1 MSGTHKT
8 VQSLTILLNKNQLKK
23 EKGRYLELRKA
34 LTIAG
39 SDSGGGAG
47 IQADL
52 KTFQELEVYGMS
64 AITAVTAQNTLGV
77 QAVYPMSIEAVVE
90 QIQSVASDI
99 GVDALKTGMLFNAD
113 IIQAVSEQITLNNWK
128 NIVIDPVM
136 IAKGGASLLQQVA
149 VSALKQKL
157 IPLSLI
163 ITPNIPEAEVI
174 IGMEIKS
181 TKDKEAAAKRFIE
194 LGVKNVVIKGGHDTD
209 PLETIDLF
217 YDGTEFAY
225 LKSKRI
231 NTENTH
237 GTGCTFSAVITAE
250 LAKGKKVYEA
260 VVTAK
265 DFIQA
270 AIEEN
275 FPLGNGHGPT
285 NHWAYKKRS
294 SLKK

>member
-1 MSGTHKT
+1 M
-8 VQSLTILLNKNQLKK
+8 
-23 EKGRYLELRKA
+23 RKA

-64 AITAVTAQNTLGV
+64 AITAITAQNTLGV
-77 QAVYPMSIEAVVE
+77 QAVYPLSVEAVVE
-90 QIQSVASDI
+90 QMRSIADDI

-113 IIQAVSEQITLNNWK
+113 IIQAVSEQIILNNWK

-136 IAKGGASLLQQVA
+136 IAKGGASLLQQEA
-149 VSALKQKL
+149 VSALKKKL

-174 IGMEIKS
+174 IDMEIKS
-181 TKDKEAAAKRFIE
+181 IKDKEEAAKRFIE

-209 PLETIDLF
+209 PLETMDLF
-217 YDGTEFAY
+217 YDGYEFAY

-237 GTGCTFSAVITAE
+237 GTGCTFSAAITAE
-250 LAKGKKVYEA
+250 LAKGKKVYDA

-275 FPLGNGHGPT
+275 IPLGNGHGPT

-294 SLKK
+294 SLIK